1 MTEQHQHGAVR
12 SAAPVMLLKH
22 VLTLGKVH
30 AGVHAAAALVYAA
43 AAVVLQGQGRN
54 LQF

>member
-1 MTEQHQHGAVR
+1 M
-12 SAAPVMLLKH
+12 MLLKH

-30 AGVHAAAALVYAA
+30 VGVHAAAALVYAAAA